1 MIALGIITLVIA
13 VIMLIIV
20 IFNTMII
27 EDYNRWGPALAI
39 NIPLLLVDMW
49 IFFLA
54 VRFFIKV

>member
-1 MIALGIITLVIA
+1 MALGIITLVVA
-13 VIMLIIV
+13 VIMLILV
-20 IFNTMII
+20 IFNTMIV
-27 EDYNRWGPALAI
+27 EDFHGWGTAFGI